1 MDGIW
6 NNHLR
11 KERRRKMKHKMPRR
25 PTRKQKE
32 QIEAAGY
39 RRDNWLVLD
48 VDNISMTIVHK
59 KTGTKK
65 VILC

>member
-1 MDGIW
+1 
-6 NNHLR
+6 
-11 KERRRKMKHKMPRR
+11 MKHKMPRR

-32 QIEAAGY
+32 QIETAGY

-48 VDNISMTIVHK
+48 VDNLSMTIVHK